1 MIALLDC
8 NNFYVSCERLFNP
21 KLVGKPVVVLSNND
35 GCIISRS
42 DEAKNIGIKMGE
54 PLFKIKDKLTNN
66 KVVVCSSNYSVYGD
80 ISNRIMN
87 ILKNNFDKV
96 EIYSIDEAF
105 FSLDKLNNKEEEC
118 VDLANKILKW
128 TGIPVSIG
136 IAKTKT
142 LAKITNRVIK
152 KKNIYSKLD
161 FHSSNVLEIRRKEDL
176 EYVLKTTDV
185 EDVWGVGKKLSIF
198 LKDNNV
204 KNAFDLKECNE
215 SFIRKKKGVILERTV
230 LELRGVLC
238 NQIEDVLPDKKSICV
253 SRSFGRKLR
262 YYDNLRS
269 ALIVYVQK
277 AASKMR
283 MSNLFCRTITI
294 FLKTSR
300 YESNLYKNS
309 KTYTLIEPTI
319 DLRLIWKVSD
329 KLLKEIYKESFI
341 YSKVGVILSDFCKKE
356 SIQMSLID
364 EKLNNDI
371 SKKNGVKIMKLID
384 IINNRFGY
392 GKIKLSSDCDKNFF
406 SKEKNSNEEISWQMK
421 SEYRSPCYTTSW
433 DDIPKVKVKNE

>member
-105 FSLDKLNNKEEEC
+105 FSLEKLNNKEEEC

-161 FHSSNVLEIRRKEDL
+161 FRSLNVLEIRRKEDL

-204 KNAFDLKECNE
+204 KNA
-215 SFIRKKKGVILERTV
+215 
-230 LELRGVLC
+230 
-238 NQIEDVLPDKKSICV
+238 
-253 SRSFGRKLR
+253 
-262 YYDNLRS
+262 
-269 ALIVYVQK
+269 
-277 AASKMR
+277 
-283 MSNLFCRTITI
+283 
-294 FLKTSR
+294 
-300 YESNLYKNS
+300 
-309 KTYTLIEPTI
+309 
-319 DLRLIWKVSD
+319 
-329 KLLKEIYKESFI
+329 
-341 YSKVGVILSDFCKKE
+341 
-356 SIQMSLID
+356 
-364 EKLNNDI
+364 
-371 SKKNGVKIMKLID
+371 
-384 IINNRFGY
+384 
-392 GKIKLSSDCDKNFF
+392 
-406 SKEKNSNEEISWQMK
+406 
-421 SEYRSPCYTTSW
+421 
-433 DDIPKVKVKNE
+433 